1 MSATIDITI
10 NGKPTSL
17 AASATLVD
25 ALASLGITADQSGV
39 AVALGD
45 AVVRRADWA
54 TTALGSGDRV
64 EVVTAA
70 QGG

>member
-10 NGKPTSL
+10 NGKPATL
-17 AASATLVD
+17 PASSTLVD
-25 ALASLGITADQSGV
+25 ALARIGISGDQAGV

-45 AVVRRADWA
+45 AVVRRASWA
-54 TTALGSGDRV
+54 TTPLSPGDRV